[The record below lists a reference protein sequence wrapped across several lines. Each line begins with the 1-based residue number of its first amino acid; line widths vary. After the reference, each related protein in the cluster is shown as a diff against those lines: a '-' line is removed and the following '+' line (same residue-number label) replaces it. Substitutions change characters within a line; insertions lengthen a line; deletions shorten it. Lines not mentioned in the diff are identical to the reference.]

1 MLKCHTLLFFR
12 STGWLYITMASDG
25 PVDTLGRQCKA
36 MAKAKAKAAVKF
48 DDFIVAY
55 SAELLAS
62 EAAGRLRDE
71 HRNAVAQAEMEY
83 EAATAPSPWDDMHV
97 IGEVS
102 PWDEM
107 LPCTNCQLQHSGP
120 CTMLAVLASD
130 MNSLQFYADVLLPA
144 RPSLYELR
152 GELYTLM
159 GSIHRVL
166 NFGTPNL
173 IAETYGSLRSDVLKL
188 KEKCDV
194 HI

>member
-1 MLKCHTLLFFR
+1 M
-12 STGWLYITMASDG
+12 
-25 PVDTLGRQCKA
+25 
-36 MAKAKAKAAVKF
+36 
-48 DDFIVAY
+48 
-55 SAELLAS
+55 SAL
-62 EAAGRLRDE
+62 
-71 HRNAVAQAEMEY
+71 
-83 EAATAPSPWDDMHV
+83 
-97 IGEVS
+97 
-102 PWDEM
+102 
-107 LPCTNCQLQHSGP
+107 
-120 CTMLAVLASD
+120 LASD

-173 IAETYGSLRSDVLKL
+173 IAETYGALRSDVLKL